1 VKDEMGRVCRMYAMN
16 GKYATAA
23 CYICVAWHK
32 VAYRSLNVTPVVG
45 ACGVLLIMVPCL
57 TCWSCMCD
65 GMLIETN
72 APPHVGYRVIV
83 SSILQF
89 RYPTVMFQAQRLSV
103 CLSVLFMSAVQVF
116 CRRNVQTVIC

>member
-1 VKDEMGRVCRMYAMN
+1 MYAMN